1 MPETV
6 AILLAAGE
14 SRRMGRPKA
23 LLDWEG
29 TTLLDYQISA
39 LRVAGV
45 GRVVVVLGHQP
56 ENLTPIISGRQ
67 GVDWTV
73 NPNYAQGKT
82 TSIKAGLNALCSGGN
97 DISVILILNVDQPRT
112 SGTVREV
119 LRRHRETGKLV
130 TIPTFKGKGGHPIA
144 LDPILMPEL
153 LLIVEETF
161 GVKAVVQAHADSTNR
176 TEMPDSEI
184 LWDLNTPEEYQAALQ
199 SQRHLGLPIVSN
211 KNLP

>member
-23 LLDWEG
+23 LLDWQG

-39 LRVAGV
+39 LQDAGV

-56 ENLTPIISGRQ
+56 EKLTPIITGRQ
-67 GVDWTV
+67 GVAWTV

-82 TSIKAGLNALCSGGN
+82 TSIKAGLNAFGLGSNG
-97 DISVILILNVDQPRT
+97 ISVILILNVDQPRT

-119 LRRHRETGKLV
+119 LRRHWETGKLV

-144 LDPILMPEL
+144 LDPALLPEL
-153 LLIVEETF
+153 LLIVEESL
-161 GVKAVVQAHADSTNR
+161 GVKAVVQAHSDSTNR
-176 TEMPDSEI
+176 TEMSDSEI

-199 SQRHLGLPIVSN
+199 SQRRLG
-211 KNLP
+211 

>member
-23 LLDWEG
+23 LLDWQG
-29 TTLLDYQISA
+29 TTFLDYQISA
-39 LRVAGV
+39 LQDAGV
-45 GRVVVVLGHQP
+45 SRVVVVLGHQP
-56 ENLTPIISGRQ
+56 ENLTPIITGRQ
-67 GVDWTV
+67 GVAWTV
-73 NPNYAQGKT
+73 NRDYAQGKT
-82 TSIKAGLNALCSGGN
+82 TSITAGLNALGSGSS

-112 SGTVREV
+112 SRTVREV
-119 LRRHRETGKLV
+119 LRRHREAGKLV

-144 LDPILMPEL
+144 LDPTLLPEL
-153 LLIVEETF
+153 LLIVEETL

-184 LWDLNTPEEYQAALQ
+184 LWDLNTPQEYQAALQ
-199 SQRHLGLPIVSN
+199 SQRQPG
-211 KNLP
+211 

>member
-23 LLDWEG
+23 LLDWQG

-39 LRVAGV
+39 LQDAGV

-56 ENLTPIISGRQ
+56 EKLTPIITGRQ
-67 GVDWTV
+67 GVAWTV

-82 TSIKAGLNALCSGGN
+82 TSIKAGLNALGLGSN

-119 LRRHRETGKLV
+119 LRRYWETGKLV

-144 LDPILMPEL
+144 LDPALLPEL
-153 LLIVEETF
+153 LLIVEETL

-176 TEMPDSEI
+176 TEMTDSEI

-199 SQRHLGLPIVSN
+199 SQRRLG
-211 KNLP
+211 